1 MKFRPTSFL
10 AAFLLATLG
19 AAGPLLATVDDA
31 LAYALEAMTPYVTK
45 GGQGF
50 TMREDTWGGDLAAG
64 DQKAIA
70 VQLFKGNEYWF
81 CMGTDV
87 KGATVSVHLYD
98 REGNLVEESD
108 AWQRDTFAGARL
120 KPKKTGS
127 YFAIVKVE
135 KSPRERTHWGLVYSY
150 K

>member
-1 MKFRPTSFL
+1 MKFRPT
-10 AAFLLATLG
+10 FLLAALLAALC
-19 AAGPLLATVDDA
+19 AAGPLRATVDDA
-31 LAYALEAMTPYVTK
+31 LAYALEAMTPYVQK
-45 GGQGF
+45 GGAGF

-70 VQLFKGNEYWF
+70 VQLFKGNHYWF

-87 KGATVSVHLYD
+87 KGAVVSVHLYD
-98 REGNLVEESD
+98 REGNLVEAE
-108 AWQRDTFAGARL
+108 AWQRDTFGGAQVQ
-120 KPKKTGS
+120 PKKTGS